1 MLDEP
6 SATGSASRS
15 SSHEDESAPG
25 IDRRSFLRWMGAIG
39 GAGVAAS
46 LMPACARLADAQL
59 AELVAPGTFAPLR
72 PPAVPLAVRSM
83 YLSTWSASDNLAGTW
98 PTFWNGHIA
107 AIAGIVRVDGA
118 PFVFCGAPG
127 GGLPLATQVS
137 LTVTATRSTY
147 VLAAGGVTLTV
158 TFLSPVDPGDLRR
171 QSVPMSYITVSAAA
185 SDGRSHTVG
194 VYMDISGEWAHGD
207 INQPIAWSQQAV
219 GGMLALSHQPINPT
233 VLGEAGDQASWGT
246 VVWATDNVVG
256 TSWQIGEDVAVR
268 GNAAASGSLP
278 NTSDPA
284 FRAIR
289 DRWPVFALHRDLGV
303 VGAAATVPV
312 VFVVGHVRTPAVSYL
327 GTRLDPWWTTQFA
340 SWQDMLVWFRGDLAA
355 ASAGASAL
363 DDQVRTWAI
372 AAAGGGAV
380 GDRYAAIC
388 ALALRQAFGGTELV
402 NFAGAPW
409 AMLKEISS
417 NGNFSTIDVIYPA
430 FPAFLQLSPRY
441 LQLVLAPIFDYVEN
455 HAYPKQF
462 APHDLGASYPNA
474 TGHLS
479 GTGEED
485 MPVEESANMVIM
497 VAALL
502 PRLPPAEAA
511 AYAQAH
517 YRLLRQWAQYLIT
530 ALPDPGNQNQTDDFT
545 GFIAHSSNLALKGIV
560 GIAAMAQI
568 ARAAGNAADEASFAA
583 TAKRYIATW
592 LALSQDGQHLRLAYD
607 RPGTWSLKYNGF
619 PDRLLDT
626 NLVSPEV
633 QAEEASWYTAQTGTF
648 GILLDPRNAYTKTDW
663 EIWTAAFLQAHPA
676 ARDALITGVYNFANT
691 TPSRVPFTDWY
702 VVGSAAQQGFANRPV
717 IGGLFSLQTLR
728 YTPNGLV
735 GHWPFDG
742 ASARDASGN
751 FHDGAPAG
759 GAAVTA
765 GPGGGAVLLDG
776 DAACVTTPRPVVRTD
791 GSFTVMAW
799 ANPARTGGFRTI
811 ASQDGDAASGLFLQY
826 SGQDDRWAFAMASA
840 DVAGAATIRALSG
853 APPAI
858 GAWVHLAGV
867 RDVAAG
873 VIKLYVDGVLAQR
886 VAYGARWQASGGF
899 QIGRGKWNGAATD
912 FFAGAIADVRAF
924 DHALGDAEIAAA
936 ARLTTG
942 LVASY
947 PLDEGAGQV
956 AADVV
961 AGHGLGLLAAGWTSG
976 YAGPGLAL
984 DGASASATT
993 AALVDTAGSFSIAA
1007 WVMLRATTGFH
1018 TAASQDGANVSG
1030 FYLQYSAA
1038 DAAWAFAML
1047 DQDSIA
1053 AGVARAISPFGPRV
1067 GDWAHLVG
1075 VRDQAAGQLR
1085 LYVNGR
1091 LAGTAAYSAAWRA
1104 TGSFA
1109 LGRGR
1114 YQAAPADFFPGAI
1127 DQVRVWSRALSDADV
1142 AALI

>member
-1 MLDEP
+1 MVDEP
-6 SATGSASRS
+6 PVTGSTSRTS
-15 SSHEDESAPG
+15 PHDDEPAPG

-46 LMPACARLADAQL
+46 LLPACAQIAFDQL
-59 AELVAPGTFAPLR
+59 GEVVAAATFAPLR

-83 YLSTWSASDNLAGTW
+83 YLSTWSPSDNLAGTW

-107 AIAGIVRVDGA
+107 AIAGIVRVDGT
-118 PFVFCGAPG
+118 PFVFCGAPSG
-127 GGLPLATQVS
+127 GFALATQIS
-137 LTVTATRSTY
+137 LTVTATRSIY

-185 SDGRSHTVG
+185 NDGRDHAVG

-207 INQPIAWSQQAV
+207 VSQPITWAPQAV
-219 GGMLALSHQPINPT
+219 GGLLALSHQPASPS
-233 VLGEAGDQASWGT
+233 VLGEFGDQASWGT

-256 TSWQIGEDVAVR
+256 LSWQIGADVTVR
-268 GNAAASGSLP
+268 GAAVAGSLP

-289 DRWPVFALHRDLGV
+289 DRWPVFGFHRDLGA
-303 VGAAATVPV
+303 VGAAATAPI
-312 VFVVGHVRTPAVSYL
+312 VFMVGHVRTPAVSYL
-327 GTRLDPWWTTQFA
+327 GTAMNPWWSTQWA
-340 SWQDMLVWFRGDLAA
+340 SWQDMLTWFRGDLAA
-355 ASAGASAL
+355 ASAAANAL
-363 DDQVRTWAI
+363 DDQIRTWAT
-372 AAAGGGAV
+372 AAVGGGAV
-380 GDRYAAIC
+380 GERYAAIC
-388 ALALRQAFGGTELV
+388 ALAVRQAFGGTELIT
-402 NFAGAPW
+402 AGGAPW
-409 AMLKEISS
+409 VMLKEISS
-417 NGNFSTIDVIYPA
+417 NGNFSTVDVIYPA
-430 FPAFLQLSPRY
+430 FPAFLQISPRY

-455 HAYPKQF
+455 HGYPKEF

-497 VAALL
+497 VAAVL

-511 AYAQAH
+511 AYAQSH

-619 PDRLLDT
+619 ADRLLDT

-633 QAEEASWYTAQTGTF
+633 QAEEASWYAAQTSSF

-663 EIWTAAFLQAHPA
+663 EIWTAAFLEAHPA

-702 VVGSAAQQGFANRPV
+702 VVSSAAQQGFANRPV
-717 IGGLFSLQTLR
+717 IGGLFSLQNLR

-735 GHWPFDG
+735 GHWPFAA

-751 FHDGAPAG
+751 FHDGALAG

-776 DAACVTTPRPVVRTD
+776 NAACVTTQRPVVGTG

-799 ANPARTGGFRTI
+799 ANLARTGGFRTI
-811 ASQDGDAASGLFLQY
+811 ASQDGEAASGFFLQY
-826 SGQDDRWAFAMASA
+826 SAEEDRWAFAMTSA
-840 DVAGAATIRALSG
+840 DVAGAATTRALSA

-867 RDVAAG
+867 RDAAAG
-873 VIKLYVDGVLAQR
+873 VIKLYVDGVLAR
-886 VAYGARWQASGGF
+886 SVAHGARWQASGGF

-912 FFAGAIADVRAF
+912 FFPGAIADVRAF

-936 ARLTTG
+936 ATLTTG

-956 AADVV
+956 AADVI
-961 AGHGLGLLAAGWTSG
+961 AGHGLGLTAAGWTAG
-976 YAGPGLAL
+976 YTGSGLAL
-984 DGASASATT
+984 DGIGASATT

-1007 WVMLRATTGFH
+1007 WSFLGATTGFH

-1047 DQDSIA
+1047 DQDSTA
-1053 AGVARAISPFGPRV
+1053 AAVARAISPFGPRV
-1067 GDWAHLVG
+1067 GAWTHLVG

-1091 LAGTAAYSAAWRA
+1091 LAGTAAYTAAWRA

-1114 YQAAPADFFPGAI
+1114 YHAAPADFFPGAI